1 VHAAKYC
8 AEKGDYTQNTTLS
21 LFWDA
26 KLGIYNARHH
36 THTVTHTRTHR
47 VQASLWLESDVAAA
61 AVVATTA
68 AVATAN
74 TADGA
79 ASAGTEAADDLSIQG
94 EC

>member
-1 VHAAKYC
+1 MHAAKYC

-47 VQASLWLESDVAAA
+47 VQASLWLESDEAA
-61 AVVATTA
+61 
-68 AVATAN
+68 N
-74 TADGA
+74 IADGA
-79 ASAGTEAADDLSIQG
+79 ASAGTEAAASDDLSIQG